1 MNGFV
6 VETQRVAAAGSEVDR
21 GAAALGTEIA
31 AMHRTLEQIQAGWRS
46 TEAAPRF
53 AAALLTHLEQVTAM
67 KDALLGQGAA
77 LTTSAQKMAAAEAA
91 LAGAMGGAQR

>member
-6 VETQRVAAAGSEVDR
+6 VETQRVAAAGSEVGR
-21 GAAALGTEIA
+21 GAAALGTEIQ

-53 AAALLTHLEQVTAM
+53 AAAMLAHLEQVTAM
-67 KDALLGQGAA
+67 KDALVGQSTA
-77 LTTSAQKMAAAEAA
+77 LTGSAQRMAAAEAA
-91 LAGAMGGAQR
+91 LAGAMGGAHR

>member
-6 VETQRVAAAGSEVDR
+6 VETQRVAAAGSEVGK
-21 GAAALGTEIA
+21 GATALGAEIA

-53 AAALLTHLEQVTAM
+53 ATAMLAHLEQVGAM

-77 LTTSAQKMAAAEAA
+77 LTSSAQRMAAAEAA
-91 LAGAMGGAQR
+91 LAAALGGAQR

>member
-6 VETQRVAAAGSEVDR
+6 VETQRVAAAGSEVGR
-21 GAAALGTEIA
+21 GAAALGAEIQ

-53 AAALLTHLEQVTAM
+53 AAAMLAHLEQVAAM
-67 KDALLGQGAA
+67 KDALLGQSTA
-77 LTTSAQKMAAAEAA
+77 LTGSAQRMAAAEAA
-91 LAGAMGGAQR
+91 LAGAMGGAHR